1 MHITAKMKS
10 PLSTKPLSASPQ
22 DTPTWI
28 YDVLEPEQLSAMKY
42 TRRFEKRKLS
52 RGTLVL
58 LWALRL
64 YVVVMFFLIAYQI
77 WSVVHA

>member
-10 PLSTKPLSASPQ
+10 PLSIKPLPAPSR
-22 DTPTWI
+22 DTPTWV

-42 TRRFEKRKLS
+42 TRRFEKRELS

-77 WSVVHA
+77 WSAVHA

>member
-1 MHITAKMKS
+1 MNTTAKMKT
-10 PLSTKPLSASPQ
+10 PLITKPLSASPQ
-22 DTPTWI
+22 DAPTWI

-42 TRRFEKRKLS
+42 TRRFEKRTLS

-77 WSVVHA
+77 WTVLHA